1 MLEFFGVF
9 GLNVL
14 MMAGLPLVFAGIGLC
29 VMAAYLTFER
39 MQQRQA
45 QAGAFIDHRE

>member
-1 MLEFFGVF
+1 
-9 GLNVL
+9 
-14 MMAGLPLVFAGIGLC
+14 